1 MIAGWCEADSC
12 LEADPARYVQPYF
25 SNSSEAARGF
35 RDLGDVWVQI
45 GKARHDTSLAT
56 WGERLGRESQEL
68 SADLQRSIQRT
79 LLPDSQPPCLPVIAG
94 AREPFDV
101 AARRDPQDPQFR
113 AYRANMEL
121 LYSGGL
127 TADEVNTIVRY
138 REAHRD
144 LLLGVPTAYGYNSQE
159 LAGFLSYG
167 HAYGLLQHDHVRE
180 FLLELYSLSAHQY
193 TRGTWTAPETR
204 RVDPKL
210 SAAPYC
216 VPAQL
221 SVPMLLRWL
230 LAFEDPNSDTLW
242 LCKAAPREWF
252 EDGQTIAVS
261 ALPTRWGKIAFK
273 ITSHWRDHRI
283 DAQITFTVRGPQETK
298 LRVRSPNQQA
308 IIGVEL
314 DGKPWNNFDPVTETI
329 TLPAPASGTMQLT
342 VRYDPN
348 R

>member
-1 MIAGWCEADSC
+1 
-12 LEADPARYVQPYF
+12 
-25 SNSSEAARGF
+25 
-35 RDLGDVWVQI
+35 
-45 GKARHDTSLAT
+45 
-56 WGERLGRESQEL
+56 
-68 SADLQRSIQRT
+68 
-79 LLPDSQPPCLPVIAG
+79 
-94 AREPFDV
+94 
-101 AARRDPQDPQFR
+101 
-113 AYRANMEL
+113 MEM
-121 LYSGGL
+121 LYSGCL

-159 LAGFLSYG
+159 VAGFLSYG
-167 HAYGLLQHDHVRE
+167 HAYGLLQYDHVRE

-204 RVDPKL
+204 RVDPKV

-261 ALPTRWGKIAFK
+261 ALPTRWGRIAFQ

-283 DAQITFTVRGPQETK
+283 DAQITFPVCGPRETK

-314 DGKPWNNFDPVTETI
+314 DGKPWNHFDPVAETI
-329 TLPAPASGTMQLT
+329 TLPAPASGTMRLT

>member
-1 MIAGWCEADSC
+1 
-12 LEADPARYVQPYF
+12 
-25 SNSSEAARGF
+25 
-35 RDLGDVWVQI
+35 
-45 GKARHDTSLAT
+45 
-56 WGERLGRESQEL
+56 
-68 SADLQRSIQRT
+68 
-79 LLPDSQPPCLPVIAG
+79 
-94 AREPFDV
+94 
-101 AARRDPQDPQFR
+101 
-113 AYRANMEL
+113 
-121 LYSGGL
+121 
-127 TADEVNTIVRY
+127 
-138 REAHRD
+138 
-144 LLLGVPTAYGYNSQE
+144 
-159 LAGFLSYG
+159 
-167 HAYGLLQHDHVRE
+167 LLQHDHVRE